1 MLQMAKVFPFLG
13 ICDREWASW
22 VASFASLQA
31 VHFSEAEGGIVW
43 LRYID

>member
-1 MLQMAKVFPFLG
+1 MLQIAKVFPFLG

-22 VASFASLQA
+22 VASLQT
-31 VHFSEAEGGIVW
+31 VLISEAEEGIVW